1 VANKSNPPKAN
12 GMTKKDA
19 VRKALDALGRD
30 AKPAELKPFIKDNY
44 GIDMTPEHITT
55 AKGEIL
61 RGKGK
66 PAAKKKAV
74 APRQPAA
81 RPQEPQPAGAS
92 RARNGDGGISLQD
105 LQTVMELVG
114 RVGPDTLRS
123 LIDLL
128 AR

>member
-1 VANKSNPPKAN
+1 MASKTTRN

-19 VRKALDALGRD
+19 VRKALEAMGQD
-30 AKPAELKPFIKDNY
+30 AKPAALKPFIKDHF
-44 GIDMTPEHITT
+44 GIEMTPEHITT

-61 RGKGK
+61 RGKAGK
-66 PAAKKKAV
+66 DKMAAAKKPV
-74 APRQPAA
+74 APKQPAA
-81 RPQEPQPAGAS
+81 RPQEPQAAGAS
-92 RARNGDGGISLQD
+92 QARNGITLQD
-105 LQTVMELVG
+105 LQTVKDLVG